1 MGVSAADGVAAVG
14 ATPGRGADFA
24 AFPEPDLLVAVEG
37 RLDEVERIRSDL
49 GLDGRASSARTLAA
63 GYLEWGDDLVAHLR
77 GDFAFVIWDGRRR
90 RVLAARDPF
99 GVRPLHWVTFE
110 GKLCVASDIEQLLAA
125 GVTSS
130 EPDDQRVL
138 EFLLRDSR
146 SLSRSFFRDVSRVP
160 PGHILIAT
168 ETETRTCDYRRP
180 PSTALA
186 FASVEA
192 CHTAFRETFFTAIRR
207 RLSPDGPVVV
217 QVSGGLDSTSIFCAA
232 DKLLAG
238 QSHRSVPVVGAF
250 AAFPGLGCDET
261 EYLNAVE
268 AHVNLPIA
276 RWDGTLVNGIEF
288 SAPLVAAP
296 GSRIPWSSGT
306 EGYVD
311 IARAYGAESVLDG
324 TGGDQVGIPLGTESD
339 EPALADWRMALRYL
353 QGKPAARGLRVLRWA
368 VGATLPSRVRRLY
381 RRAYRRLRP
390 SEPPDWLASAVSL
403 RAEALESNDQVFLSV
418 EQRMRWRTLI
428 GASLASSIDGK
439 QRHASL
445 SGLEMSFPFLDW
457 DLTQFI
463 LALPANLWPGGRW
476 RARLH
481 REALRQDLPAAIYLR
496 RSKAEFTPAVINR
509 VRRNIESVSDLI
521 DGKSWLSGRFVD
533 QGGARRLLAHVRR
546 VPNPDFIAVYHLW
559 AIASVEAWL
568 RRILGYRTA

>member
-1 MGVSAADGVAAVG
+1 MD
-14 ATPGRGADFA
+14 D
-24 AFPEPDLLVAVEG
+24 
-37 RLDEVERIRSDL
+37 VERVRSDL
-49 GLDGRASSARTLAA
+49 GLGGRASSARTLAVA
-63 GYLEWGDDLVAHLR
+63 YLEWGDNFVTRLR

-90 RVLAARDPF
+90 RFLAARDPF

-110 GKLCVASDIEQLLAA
+110 GQLCVASDIEQLLAA
-125 GVTSS
+125 GVMSS
-130 EPDDQRVL
+130 EPDDQRVV

-160 PGHILIAT
+160 PGHIFVAT
-168 ETETRTCDYRRP
+168 EAETRSYDYRRP

-186 FASVEA
+186 FGSVAA
-192 CHTAFRETFFTAIRR
+192 CHEAFRQTFFTAVRR

-238 QSHRSVPVVGAF
+238 QSHLFAPVIGAF
-250 AAFPGLGCDET
+250 AAFPGLACDET
-261 EYLNAVE
+261 DYVDAVE

-276 RWDGTLVNGIEF
+276 RWDGTLVNDIEF

-311 IARAYGAESVLDG
+311 IARTHAAESVLDG
-324 TGGDQVGIPLGTESD
+324 TGGDQVGMPLGTESD
-339 EPALADWRMALRYL
+339 VPALADWRMALQYL
-353 QGKPAARGLRVLRWA
+353 QGRPAARGLQVLRWA
-368 VGATLPSRVRRLY
+368 IGAALPPGVRRLY
-381 RRAYRRLRP
+381 RRAHRHLHP
-390 SEPPDWLASAVSL
+390 SEPPDWLKSPVFGPP
-403 RAEALESNDQVFLSV
+403 EGLESNDRVFLSV
-418 EQRMRWRTLI
+418 EQRMRWETLI
-428 GASLASSIDGK
+428 GAPLAASIDGK

-445 SGLEMSFPFLDW
+445 SGLQMSFPFLDW
-457 DLTQFI
+457 DLTQFV
-463 LALPANLWPGGRW
+463 LALPAKLWPGRRW
-476 RARLH
+476 LARLH
-481 REALRQDLPAAIYLR
+481 REALREDLPSAIYRR

-509 VRRNIESVSDLI
+509 VRRNIEPVSDLI
-521 DGKSWLSGRFVD
+521 DGESWVSGRFVD

-546 VPNPDFIAVYHLW
+546 TAAPAFIAVYHLW

-568 RRILGYRTA
+568 RRILGYRSPGTGGA